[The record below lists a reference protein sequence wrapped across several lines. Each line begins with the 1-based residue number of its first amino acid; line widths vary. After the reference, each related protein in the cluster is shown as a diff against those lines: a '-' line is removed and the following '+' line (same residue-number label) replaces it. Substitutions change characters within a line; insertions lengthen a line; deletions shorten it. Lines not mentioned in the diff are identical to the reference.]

1 MDSNILKWWV
11 ESKLKK
17 LVEFKELSNLYIDL
31 SEDILKNLI
40 FDSSIKDKQNQ
51 LLFINCIENSI
62 SFLADHIHTS
72 FENQIESI
80 NHLNFKYKWVEL
92 SKLETIKNVIQKE
105 LDNDGMIEMIE
116 DSKKRILS
124 INNNNNLISSNKE
137 NDLKKFSLILN
148 KYKTF
153 NELLRKILEE
163 C

>member
-1 MDSNILKWWV
+1 V

-17 LVEFKELSNLYIDL
+17 LVEFKELSNLYVDL

-72 FENQIESI
+72 FSNQIESI

-116 DSKKRILS
+116 DSKKRILL
-124 INNNNNLISSNKE
+124 INNDNLISSNKE

>member
-1 MDSNILKWWV
+1 M
-11 ESKLKK
+11 
-17 LVEFKELSNLYIDL
+17 EFKELSNLYIDL
-31 SEDILKNLI
+31 SEDILEKLI
-40 FDSSIKDKQNQ
+40 FDSSFKDKQNQ

-72 FENQIESI
+72 FSNQIESI
-80 NHLNFKYKWVEL
+80 NHLNFKYKWIEL

-124 INNNNNLISSNKE
+124 INNDNLISSNKE

>member
-1 MDSNILKWWV
+1 V

-62 SFLADHIHTS
+62 SSLADHLHTS
-72 FENQIESI
+72 FSNQIESI

-92 SKLETIKNVIQKE
+92 SKLETIKNIIQKE

-124 INNNNNLISSNKE
+124 MNNNNLISSNKE

>member
-1 MDSNILKWWV
+1 M
-11 ESKLKK
+11 
-17 LVEFKELSNLYIDL
+17 EFKELSNLYIDL
-31 SEDILKNLI
+31 SEDILEKLI
-40 FDSSIKDKQNQ
+40 FDSSFKDKQNQ

-72 FENQIESI
+72 FSNQIESI

-92 SKLETIKNVIQKE
+92 CKLETIKNVIQKE

-124 INNNNNLISSNKE
+124 INNDNLISSNKE

>member
-1 MDSNILKWWV
+1 M
-11 ESKLKK
+11 
-17 LVEFKELSNLYIDL
+17 EFKELSNLYIDL

-40 FDSSIKDKQNQ
+40 FDSSIEDKQSQ
-51 LLFINCIENSI
+51 LLFINCVENSI

-72 FENQIESI
+72 FTNQLESI

-92 SKLETIKNVIQKE
+92 CKLETIENVIQKE
-105 LDNDGMIEMIE
+105 LDNDGLIEIVE

-124 INNNNNLISSNKE
+124 INNDNLISSNKE

>member
-1 MDSNILKWWV
+1 M

-62 SFLADHIHTS
+62 SSLADHIHTS
-72 FENQIESI
+72 FSNQIESI

-92 SKLETIKNVIQKE
+92 SKLETIKNIIQKE

-124 INNNNNLISSNKE
+124 INNDNLISTNKE
-137 NDLKKFSLILN
+137 NDLKKYSLILN

-153 NELLRKILEE
+153 DELLRKILEE

>member
-1 MDSNILKWWV
+1 M
-11 ESKLKK
+11 
-17 LVEFKELSNLYIDL
+17 EFKELSNLYVDL

-62 SFLADHIHTS
+62 SYLADHLYTS
-72 FENQIESI
+72 FGNQIESI

-92 SKLETIKNVIQKE
+92 CKLETIKNVIQKE

-124 INNNNNLISSNKE
+124 INNDNLISSNKE

>member
-1 MDSNILKWWV
+1 M
-11 ESKLKK
+11 
-17 LVEFKELSNLYIDL
+17 EFKELSNLYIDL

-72 FENQIESI
+72 FGNQIESI
-80 NHLNFKYKWVEL
+80 NHLNFKYKSVEL

-116 DSKKRILS
+116 DSKKRILL
-124 INNNNNLISSNKE
+124 INNDNLISSNKE

-153 NELLRKILEE
+153 NELLRKILDE

>member
-1 MDSNILKWWV
+1 M
-11 ESKLKK
+11 
-17 LVEFKELSNLYIDL
+17 EFKELSNLYIDL

-62 SFLADHIHTS
+62 SSLADHIHTS
-72 FENQIESI
+72 FSNQIESI

-124 INNNNNLISSNKE
+124 INNNNLISSNKE

>member
-1 MDSNILKWWV
+1 M

-31 SEDILKNLI
+31 SEDILEKLI
-40 FDSSIKDKQNQ
+40 FDSSFKDKQNQ

-62 SFLADHIHTS
+62 SFLADHIHSS
-72 FENQIESI
+72 FSNQIESI
-80 NHLNFKYKWVEL
+80 NHLNFKYKWVGL

-105 LDNDGMIEMIE
+105 LENDGMIEMIE

-124 INNNNNLISSNKE
+124 INNDNLISSNKE

>member
-1 MDSNILKWWV
+1 M

-62 SFLADHIHTS
+62 SSLADHIHTS
-72 FENQIESI
+72 FSNQIESI

-124 INNNNNLISSNKE
+124 INNDNLISTNKE

-153 NELLRKILEE
+153 IELLRKILEE

>member
-1 MDSNILKWWV
+1 M

-62 SFLADHIHTS
+62 SYLADHLYTS
-72 FENQIESI
+72 FGNQIESI

-92 SKLETIKNVIQKE
+92 CKLETIKNVIQKE

-116 DSKKRILS
+116 DSKKRILL
-124 INNNNNLISSNKE
+124 INDDNLISSNKE

>member
-1 MDSNILKWWV
+1 M

-40 FDSSIKDKQNQ
+40 FDSSIEDKQSQ
-51 LLFINCIENSI
+51 LLFINCVENSI

-72 FENQIESI
+72 FTNQLESI

-92 SKLETIKNVIQKE
+92 CKLETIENIIQKE
-105 LDNDGMIEMIE
+105 LDNDGLIEMIE

-124 INNNNNLISSNKE
+124 INNDNLISSNKE

>member
-1 MDSNILKWWV
+1 V

-40 FDSSIKDKQNQ
+40 FDSSIEDKQSQ
-51 LLFINCIENSI
+51 LLFINCVENSI

-72 FENQIESI
+72 FTNQLESI

-92 SKLETIKNVIQKE
+92 CKLESIEIVIQKE
-105 LDNDGMIEMIE
+105 LDNDGLIEIVE
-116 DSKKRILS
+116 DSKKRIFS
-124 INNNNNLISSNKE
+124 INNDNLISTNKE

-153 NELLRKILEE
+153 DELLRKILEE

>member
-1 MDSNILKWWV
+1 M
-11 ESKLKK
+11 EPKLKK

-62 SFLADHIHTS
+62 SCLADHIHTS
-72 FENQIESI
+72 FGNQIESI

-105 LDNDGMIEMIE
+105 LDNDGVIEMIE
-116 DSKKRILS
+116 DSKKRILL
-124 INNNNNLISSNKE
+124 INNDNLISSNKE

-153 NELLRKILEE
+153 NELLRKILDE

>member
-1 MDSNILKWWV
+1 
-11 ESKLKK
+11 
-17 LVEFKELSNLYIDL
+17 VEFKELSNLYIDL

-40 FDSSIKDKQNQ
+40 FDSSVKDKQNQ

-62 SFLADHIHTS
+62 SYLADHIHDS
-72 FENQIESI
+72 FSNQMESI
-80 NHLNFKYKWVEL
+80 NHLNFKNKWIEL

-105 LDNDGMIEMIE
+105 LDHDGMIEMID
-116 DSKKRILS
+116 DSKMRILS
-124 INNNNNLISSNKE
+124 INNDNLISTNKE

-153 NELLRKILEE
+153 SELLRKILDE

>member
-1 MDSNILKWWV
+1 M
-11 ESKLKK
+11 
-17 LVEFKELSNLYIDL
+17 EFKELSNLYIDL

-62 SFLADHIHTS
+62 SSLADHIHTS
-72 FENQIESI
+72 FSNQIESI

-124 INNNNNLISSNKE
+124 INNDNLISTNKE

-153 NELLRKILEE
+153 IELLRKILEE

>member
-1 MDSNILKWWV
+1 M
-11 ESKLKK
+11 
-17 LVEFKELSNLYIDL
+17 EFKELSNLYIDL

-40 FDSSIKDKQNQ
+40 FDLSIKDKQNQ

-62 SFLADHIHTS
+62 SSLADHIHTS
-72 FENQIESI
+72 FSNQIESI

-92 SKLETIKNVIQKE
+92 SKLETIKNIIQKE

-124 INNNNNLISSNKE
+124 INNDNLISSNKE

-153 NELLRKILEE
+153 DELLRKILEE

>member
-1 MDSNILKWWV
+1 M
-11 ESKLKK
+11 ESKFKK

-62 SFLADHIHTS
+62 SSLADHIHTS
-72 FENQIESI
+72 FSNQIESI

-124 INNNNNLISSNKE
+124 INNNNLISSNKE

>member
-1 MDSNILKWWV
+1 M
-11 ESKLKK
+11 
-17 LVEFKELSNLYIDL
+17 EFKELSNLYIDL

-62 SFLADHIHTS
+62 SSLADHIHTS
-72 FENQIESI
+72 FSNQIESI

-92 SKLETIKNVIQKE
+92 SKLETIKNIIQKE

-116 DSKKRILS
+116 DSKKRILA
-124 INNNNNLISSNKE
+124 INNNNLISSNKE

-153 NELLRKILEE
+153 NQLLRKILEE

>member
-1 MDSNILKWWV
+1 V

-31 SEDILKNLI
+31 SEDILEKLI
-40 FDSSIKDKQNQ
+40 FDSSFKDKQNQ

-62 SFLADHIHTS
+62 SFLADHIHSS
-72 FENQIESI
+72 FSNQIESI
-80 NHLNFKYKWVEL
+80 NHLNFKYKWVGL

-105 LDNDGMIEMIE
+105 LENDGMIEMIE

-124 INNNNNLISSNKE
+124 INNDNLISSNKE

>member
-1 MDSNILKWWV
+1 M

-62 SFLADHIHTS
+62 SSLADHIHTS
-72 FENQIESI
+72 FSNQIESI

-92 SKLETIKNVIQKE
+92 SKLETIKNIIQKE

-116 DSKKRILS
+116 DSKKRLLS
-124 INNNNNLISSNKE
+124 INDNNLISSNKE

-153 NELLRKILEE
+153 NQLLRKILEE

>member
-1 MDSNILKWWV
+1 M

-40 FDSSIKDKQNQ
+40 FDLSIKDKQNQ

-62 SFLADHIHTS
+62 SSLADHIHTS
-72 FENQIESI
+72 FSNQIESI

-92 SKLETIKNVIQKE
+92 SKLETIKNIIQKE

-116 DSKKRILS
+116 DSKKRILL
-124 INNNNNLISSNKE
+124 INDDNLISSNKE

>member
-1 MDSNILKWWV
+1 M
-11 ESKLKK
+11 
-17 LVEFKELSNLYIDL
+17 EFKELSNLYIDL

-72 FENQIESI
+72 FSNQIESI

-116 DSKKRILS
+116 DSKKRILL
-124 INNNNNLISSNKE
+124 INNDNLISSNKE

>member
-1 MDSNILKWWV
+1 M

-62 SFLADHIHTS
+62 SSLADHIHTS
-72 FENQIESI
+72 FSNQIESI

-92 SKLETIKNVIQKE
+92 SKLETIKNIIQKE
-105 LDNDGMIEMIE
+105 LDNDGLIEMIE

-124 INNNNNLISSNKE
+124 FNNDNLISTNKE

>member
-1 MDSNILKWWV
+1 M
-11 ESKLKK
+11 
-17 LVEFKELSNLYIDL
+17 EFKELSNLYIDL
-31 SEDILKNLI
+31 SEDILEKLI
-40 FDSSIKDKQNQ
+40 FDSSFKDKQNQ

-62 SFLADHIHTS
+62 SFLADHIHSS
-72 FENQIESI
+72 FSNQIESI

-105 LDNDGMIEMIE
+105 LENDGMIEMIE

-124 INNNNNLISSNKE
+124 INNDNLISSNKE

-153 NELLRKILEE
+153 NELLRKILDE

>member
-1 MDSNILKWWV
+1 M
-11 ESKLKK
+11 
-17 LVEFKELSNLYIDL
+17 EFKELSNLYIDL
-31 SEDILKNLI
+31 SEDILEKLI
-40 FDSSIKDKQNQ
+40 FDSSFKDKQNQ

-62 SFLADHIHTS
+62 SFLADHIHSS
-72 FENQIESI
+72 FSNQIESI

-105 LDNDGMIEMIE
+105 LENDGMIEMIE

-124 INNNNNLISSNKE
+124 INNDNLISSNKE

>member
-1 MDSNILKWWV
+1 M

-62 SFLADHIHTS
+62 SYLADHLRIS
-72 FENQIESI
+72 FGNQIESI

-105 LDNDGMIEMIE
+105 LDNEGMIEMIE

-124 INNNNNLISSNKE
+124 INNDNLISSNKE

>member
-1 MDSNILKWWV
+1 M

-40 FDSSIKDKQNQ
+40 FDLSIKDKQNQ

-62 SFLADHIHTS
+62 SSLADHIHTS
-72 FENQIESI
+72 FSNQIESI

-92 SKLETIKNVIQKE
+92 SKLETIKNIIQKE

-124 INNNNNLISSNKE
+124 INNNNLISSNKE

>member
-1 MDSNILKWWV
+1 M
-11 ESKLKK
+11 
-17 LVEFKELSNLYIDL
+17 EFKELSNLYIDL

-62 SFLADHIHTS
+62 SYLADHLHTS
-72 FENQIESI
+72 FDNQIESI

-124 INNNNNLISSNKE
+124 INNNNLISSNKE

>member
-1 MDSNILKWWV
+1 V

-62 SFLADHIHTS
+62 SYLADHLHIS
-72 FENQIESI
+72 FGNQIESI

-105 LDNDGMIEMIE
+105 LDNEGMIEMIE

-124 INNNNNLISSNKE
+124 INDDNLISSNKE

>member
-1 MDSNILKWWV
+1 M
-11 ESKLKK
+11 
-17 LVEFKELSNLYIDL
+17 EFKELSNLYIDL

-62 SFLADHIHTS
+62 SFLADHLHTS
-72 FENQIESI
+72 FSNQIESI

-92 SKLETIKNVIQKE
+92 SKLETIKNIIQKE

-124 INNNNNLISSNKE
+124 INNNNLISSNKE

>member
-1 MDSNILKWWV
+1 V

-62 SFLADHIHTS
+62 SSLADHIHTS
-72 FENQIESI
+72 FSNQIESI

-116 DSKKRILS
+116 DSKKRILL
-124 INNNNNLISSNKE
+124 INDDNLISSNKE

>member
-1 MDSNILKWWV
+1 M

-72 FENQIESI
+72 FGNQIESI
-80 NHLNFKYKWVEL
+80 NHLNFKYKWIEL

-116 DSKKRILS
+116 DSKKRILL
-124 INNNNNLISSNKE
+124 INDDNLISSNKE